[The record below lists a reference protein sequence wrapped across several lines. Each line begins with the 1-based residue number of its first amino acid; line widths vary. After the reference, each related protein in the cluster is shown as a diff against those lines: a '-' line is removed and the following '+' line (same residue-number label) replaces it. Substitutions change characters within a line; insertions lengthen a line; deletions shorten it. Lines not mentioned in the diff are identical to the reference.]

1 MFNPNYRFLNQTESR
16 GGASISFPPP
26 QIQIIPNRPK
36 GGGEGGGSKLSWNFS
51 TFRDTF
57 NSTIGL
63 NQ

>member
-36 GGGEGGGSKLSWNFS
+36 GGGVKIIVEFFHVS
-51 TFRDTF
+51 
-57 NSTIGL
+57 
-63 NQ
+63 